1 VTVRVRVRR
10 RPGSPDSPLLLQ
22 ELEGNS
28 PPFRGLVLSI
38 CLHGLMVL
46 ALAKVSLPATNR
58 RVQPPDAEHFP
69 TQIRIGDRLFFVSQ
83 ITPPDAET
91 KPREAK
97 SSQAKADRARRAEPA
112 PKSVALPADL
122 IAAAAEAQASRPAP
136 RVFVPPEVKKNLITE
151 STLIQPTSPPDLVPQ
166 VTPLPSFRV
175 WTAPALRRPPPKQFI
190 APGRPKPPEPQQAAA
205 LPPPDFD
212 LVHADPVPSVARP
225 TLVLPPTPPPI
236 EIKPPVTS
244 TATPSTPA
252 GDPINIVSISD
263 RPVAPKENLVVP
275 AGNIVGKTGAGTG
288 NGALPSA
295 AGGNS
300 ASERSGAAGAPIE
313 GNSTTPGASNPKPP
327 GPGSVLPNASASGAA
342 GSTLGRVITRS
353 ATGSFDVMVTQ
364 SSSLD
369 QFPEG
374 KGLLTGRPIYSVYV
388 SVESSKDWT
397 LFFCVPGEKPA
408 PSKPGTQVVDL
419 SETAPPIR
427 APYPTR
433 MVRPSVVIP
442 SYYKYVLVHGYITEA
457 GRVERLR
464 IVRPITPATDQVIL
478 ASLADWEFRSATR
491 DGVPLAVEFLLSIP
505 TGGF

>member
-1 VTVRVRVRR
+1 
-10 RPGSPDSPLLLQ
+10 
-22 ELEGNS
+22 
-28 PPFRGLVLSI
+28 
-38 CLHGLMVL
+38 
-46 ALAKVSLPATNR
+46 
-58 RVQPPDAEHFP
+58 
-69 TQIRIGDRLFFVSQ
+69 
-83 ITPPDAET
+83 
-91 KPREAK
+91 
-97 SSQAKADRARRAEPA
+97 
-112 PKSVALPADL
+112 
-122 IAAAAEAQASRPAP
+122 
-136 RVFVPPEVKKNLITE
+136 VKKNLITE

-190 APGRPKPPEPQQAAA
+190 APGRPKPPEPQQTAA

-212 LVHADPVPSVARP
+212 LVHADPVPSVANP

-275 AGNIVGKTGAGTG
+275 AGNIVGKTGFGNG

-295 AGGNS
+295 AGGNP
-300 ASERSGAAGAPIE
+300 ASERSGAAVG
-313 GNSTTPGASNPKPP
+313 GNNTTPGASSAKPP
-327 GPGSVLPNASASGAA
+327 SPGSALPNASTSGAA
-342 GSTLGRVITRS
+342 GSSPGKVITRA

-419 SETAPPIR
+419 SENAPPIR

>member
-1 VTVRVRVRR
+1 
-10 RPGSPDSPLLLQ
+10 
-22 ELEGNS
+22 
-28 PPFRGLVLSI
+28 
-38 CLHGLMVL
+38 
-46 ALAKVSLPATNR
+46 
-58 RVQPPDAEHFP
+58 
-69 TQIRIGDRLFFVSQ
+69 
-83 ITPPDAET
+83 
-91 KPREAK
+91 
-97 SSQAKADRARRAEPA
+97 
-112 PKSVALPADL
+112 
-122 IAAAAEAQASRPAP
+122 
-136 RVFVPPEVKKNLITE
+136 
-151 STLIQPTSPPDLVPQ
+151 
-166 VTPLPSFRV
+166 
-175 WTAPALRRPPPKQFI
+175 
-190 APGRPKPPEPQQAAA
+190 
-205 LPPPDFD
+205 
-212 LVHADPVPSVARP
+212 
-225 TLVLPPTPPPI
+225 
-236 EIKPPVTS
+236 
-244 TATPSTPA
+244 
-252 GDPINIVSISD
+252 
-263 RPVAPKENLVVP
+263 
-275 AGNIVGKTGAGTG
+275 
-288 NGALPSA
+288 
-295 AGGNS
+295 
-300 ASERSGAAGAPIE
+300 
-313 GNSTTPGASNPKPP
+313 
-327 GPGSVLPNASASGAA
+327 
-342 GSTLGRVITRS
+342 VITRA

-419 SETAPPIR
+419 SENAPPIR

>member
-1 VTVRVRVRR
+1 MIVRVRVRR
-10 RPGSPDSPLLLQ
+10 RPGSLEEPLLLQ
-22 ELEGNS
+22 ELQGNS

-38 CLHGLMVL
+38 CLHGLVVL
-46 ALAKVSLPATNR
+46 ALAKVSLPPTNR
-58 RVQPPDAEHFP
+58 PVQPADTEHFP

-83 ITPPDAET
+83 ITPPDTAT

-97 SSQAKADRARRAEPA
+97 SSPAKPGKARPSEPA

-122 IAAAAEAQASRPAP
+122 VAAAAEAQASRPAP
-136 RVFVPPEVKKNLITE
+136 RVFIPPEVKKNLITE
-151 STLIQPTSPPDLVPQ
+151 STLIQPMSPPDLVPQ

-175 WTAPALRRPPPKQFI
+175 WTAPVLRRPPPKQFV
-190 APGRPKPPEPQQAAA
+190 APGRPKPPEPQQTAA
-205 LPPPDFD
+205 LPPPDFE
-212 LVHADPVPSVARP
+212 LVHADPVLSVAKP

-236 EIKPPVTS
+236 EIKPPVAS
-244 TATPSTPA
+244 AATPSTPA
-252 GDPINIVSISD
+252 GDAINIVSISD

-275 AGNIVGKTGAGTG
+275 PGNIVGRTGLG
-288 NGALPSA
+288 NGNGPLPAA
-295 AGGNS
+295 AGGNP
-300 ASERSGAAGAPIE
+300 ASERSGAANGGEGA
-313 GNSTTPGASNPKPP
+313 TPGAGNANRP
-327 GPGSVLPNASASGAA
+327 GAGNTLPVPNASASGTA
-342 GSTLGRVITRS
+342 GSAPGRVITRP

-388 SVESSKDWT
+388 SVESAKDWT

-433 MVRPSVVIP
+433 MVRPSVSIP
-442 SYYKYVLVHGYITEA
+442 SYYKYILVHGYITEA

-464 IVRPITPATDQVIL
+464 IVRPVTPATDQVIL